1 MVFVEK
7 YRIEHR
13 IDDIACQSRFLS
25 SNSLNSAPMD
35 LSLNMWRNMKVAIF
49 GKVTIY
55 FQELELYCFNPVIG
69 TDGDKL
75 LHQFR

>member
-49 GKVTIY
+49 GKFTIY
-55 FQELELYCFNPVIG
+55 FQ
-69 TDGDKL
+69 
-75 LHQFR
+75 